1 MKVGGFDLGVSEVQE
16 LLLLILHLKENRK
29 LLTAHD
35 VSLIIYDFFDNGRKS
50 ELSQVCESLLK
61 KCENEILQGMAQ
73 EVLKMMS
80 MKIVEEEWGNRNDNP
95 QTRVCI
101 YTTFFIYKLLMSFI
115 F

>member
-1 MKVGGFDLGVSEVQE
+1 MKVGRCSLGVSEVHE
-16 LLLLILHLKENRK
+16 LLLLILHLKENCK

-50 ELSQVCESLLK
+50 ELSKVCESLLGMCSK
-61 KCENEILQGMAQ
+61 EILQGMAQ

-80 MKIVEEEWGNRNDNP
+80 MRIVEEEWGNRNDNP

-101 YTTFFIYKLLMSFI
+101 YNDFFHL
-115 F
+115 